1 MLKVPLSGNSF
12 HIETGHLH
20 CKLICWF
27 LFVGSFVKRFSK
39 QVINRFLGPIDV
51 LKLQGILAVLFHW
64 TNSFFISFLVNK
76 VLAQMYVMPT
86 RNKPLIMK
94 LMTTWKRLKHRLI
107 TEKWVS
113 ILICWRKHKKL
124 YFHRKETNLIILI
137 LFSTAIRWKMFL
149 PKTHSFYCLSLSP
162 Y

>member
-1 MLKVPLSGNSF
+1 MLNRDLDRGIVTYFLYLLKFKSYINTDCSKVPSSGNSF

-76 VLAQMYVMPT
+76 VLAQMYIMPT

-94 LMTTWKRLKHRLI
+94 LMTT
-107 TEKWVS
+107 
-113 ILICWRKHKKL
+113 
-124 YFHRKETNLIILI
+124 
-137 LFSTAIRWKMFL
+137 
-149 PKTHSFYCLSLSP
+149 
-162 Y
+162 